1 MASGRNH
8 DRATALWSLPW
19 GLVVALVLGWRA
31 GLIGATSFL
40 FGGLWLSPDL
50 DTRSLALRRWGA
62 LQWLWWPYRTVL
74 PHRSF
79 WSHGPVIGTLLRLLL
94 LLGWGTLV
102 TALLPGQSIAELPQ
116 VLLQAVR
123 RHPVP
128 ALAVVLSLEASVWLH
143 LLLDGD
149 PWPSEWRR
157 RHRR

>member
-19 GLVVALVLGWRA
+19 GLVIALVLGWRA
-31 GLIGATSFL
+31 GLIGAASFL
-40 FGGLWLSPDL
+40 IGGLWLSPDL

-62 LQWLWWPYRTVL
+62 LQWLWWPYRTLL

-79 WSHGPVIGTLLRLLL
+79 WSHGPMIGTLLRLLL

-102 TALLPGQSIAELPQ
+102 MALLPGRSIAELPQ

-128 ALAVVLSLEASVWLH
+128 ALAVVVSLEASVWLH

-149 PWPSEWRR
+149 PWPSEWRG

>member
-19 GLVVALVLGWRA
+19 GLVIALVLGWRA
-31 GLIGATSFL
+31 GLIGAASFL
-40 FGGLWLSPDL
+40 IGGLWLSPDL

-62 LQWLWWPYRTVL
+62 LQWLWWPYRTLL

-79 WSHGPVIGTLLRLLL
+79 WSHGPMIGTLLRLLL

-102 TALLPGQSIAELPQ
+102 MALLPGRSIAELPQ

-128 ALAVVLSLEASVWLH
+128 ALAMVVSLEASVWLH

>member
-19 GLVVALVLGWRA
+19 GLVIALVLGWRA
-31 GLIGATSFL
+31 GLIGAASFL
-40 FGGLWLSPDL
+40 IGGLWLSPDL

-62 LQWLWWPYRTVL
+62 LQWLWWPYRPLL

-79 WSHGPVIGTLLRLLL
+79 WSHGPMIGALLRLLL

-102 TALLPGQSIAELPQ
+102 MALLPGRSIAELPQ

-123 RHPVP
+123 GHPVP